1 LEDDE
6 VEMRESKREKMTKM
20 LGLVFQTHLIENESQ
35 SYFEAM
41 FYPKALFWNKV
52 VNNEIEF
59 IMHNH
64 I

>member
-1 LEDDE
+1 
-6 VEMRESKREKMTKM
+6 MTK
-20 LGLVFQTHLIENESQ
+20 LFGLVFLTHLIENESQ

-41 FYPKALFWNKV
+41 SYPKTFFWNKV
-52 VNNEIEF
+52 VNNEIES

>member
-1 LEDDE
+1 
-6 VEMRESKREKMTKM
+6 MRESKREKMTKM
-20 LGLVFQTHLIENESQ
+20 LGLVFLTHLIENESQ

-41 FYPKALFWNKV
+41 SYPKAFFWNKV
-52 VNNEIEF
+52 VNNEIES